1 MLKTFSG
8 RRPSQDESELRG
20 FIQLL
25 RDRGVTRYLEIGA
38 RHGDTFHEVMASL
51 PAGSVG
57 VAVDLPGALW
67 GVEKSRNALNAV
79 VSDLNSKG
87 YKASALFGDSQTEAT
102 RRLVAGRG
110 PFDAILIDGDH
121 TLPGVTADWR
131 NYGGMAPIVA
141 FHDIVGTGQAE
152 KVEGNPVE
160 VPILWERIKAA
171 HEVVEF
177 VTSGSRMGIGVVL
190 CT

>member
-160 VPILWERIKAA
+160 VPILWEQLLAD
-171 HEVVEF
+171 HETVEF
-177 VTSGSRMGIGVVL
+177 VSPGSTMGIGAVL

>member
-1 MLKTFSG
+1 ML
-8 RRPSQDESELRG
+8 RE
-20 FIQLL
+20 
-25 RDRGVTRYLEIGA
+25 RGVTRYLEIGA
-38 RHGDTFHEVMASL
+38 RHGDTFHEVMTSL
-51 PAGSVG
+51 PTGSVG
-57 VAVDLPGALW
+57 VAVDLPGGLW
-67 GVEKSRNALNAV
+67 GTEKSRNSLKAV
-79 VSDLNSKG
+79 VTDLKAKG
-87 YKASALFGDSQTEAT
+87 YQASVVFGNSQTEAT
-102 RRLVAGRG
+102 RKLVAGRG
-110 PFDAILIDGDH
+110 QFDAILIDGDH

-177 VTSGSRMGIGVVL
+177 VSPGSTMGIGVVL